1 MQDKTFRHQYKAD
14 SGFLLQLNQ
23 VPDFRQLSKVEKE
36 AVYWIGV
43 LRKNPSAF
51 GEQIIKPFIQQFPEL
66 RGSDSRS
73 LEKELAVAE
82 SMSILLPSGRLK
94 STAFAQATFL
104 SSNDQLT
111 HNGPKGI
118 SFKHRMQEAG
128 IKDCAGE
135 NLFEGKSDPLV
146 SLILLLI
153 DHGVKGYGHRK
164 TLLNPAFT
172 RIGLAIVE
180 ERQDIMV
187 MVQDF
192 SCN

>member
-1 MQDKTFRHQYKAD
+1 MQDKTFRHQHITD
-14 SGFLLQLNQ
+14 SSLLFQLNQ
-23 VPDFRQLSKVEKE
+23 VADFQLLSKVEKE

-43 LRKNPSAF
+43 LRKNPRAF

-66 RGSDSRS
+66 RGSELKS

-82 SMSILLPSGRLK
+82 PMSILLPSGRLK
-94 STAFAQATFL
+94 KTALAQATFL
-104 SSNDQLT
+104 STNHQLT
-111 HNGPKGI
+111 HNGPRGI
-118 SFKHRMQEAG
+118 SFKHRMDDAG

-153 DHGVKGYGHRK
+153 DHGVKDYGHRK

-180 ERQDIMV
+180 EGQDIMV

>member
-1 MQDKTFRHQYKAD
+1 MQDKTFRHQHITD
-14 SGFLLQLNQ
+14 SSLLLQLNQ
-23 VPDFRQLSKVEKE
+23 GPDFKLLSRVEKE
-36 AVYWIGV
+36 AVYWIAV
-43 LRKNPSAF
+43 LRKNPPSF
-51 GEQIIKPFIQQFPEL
+51 SEQIIKPFIQQFPEL
-66 RGSDSRS
+66 RGSESRS
-73 LEKELAVAE
+73 LEKELAVAGP
-82 SMSILLPSGRLK
+82 MSILLPSGRLRN
-94 STAFAQATFL
+94 TALAQAKFL
-104 SSNDQLT
+104 STNDQLT
-111 HNGPKGI
+111 HNGPKGK
-118 SFKHRMQEAG
+118 SFKHRMEDAG

-180 ERQDIMV
+180 EGQDIMV